1 VDDKKDACN
10 QLVEGWLF
18 DPYPLRN
25 KMVFWVK
32 QKNGNTTR
40 LEEIWS
46 NSIYVTADNNSDLKS
61 ILSVIVAKQSKN
73 NNNVVVIKDHE
84 FVFRYEMITDDTKS
98 EVLKLTLS
106 DSTKALISKRY

>member
-46 NSIYVTADNNSDLKS
+46 NSIYVTADNNSGLKS
-61 ILSVIVAKQSKN
+61 ILSVILAKQSKN
-73 NNNVVVIKDHE
+73 NNNVDWLLKITNSYSDMKE
-84 FVFRYEMITDDTKS
+84 LQMILS
-98 EVLKLTLS
+98 LKF
-106 DSTKALISKRY
+106 

>member
-73 NNNVVVIKDHE
+73 NNNVDWLLKI
-84 FVFRYEMITDDTKS
+84 VFRYERITDDTKS